1 MLDGHSQQLRVDC
14 CMGKVEAVLR
24 NVIERDIHDCG
35 VGRAFILS
43 QYDASHERPAYPGV
57 QPPGELMTFWI
68 GRERVKPALAA
79 AENIEPHLIDI
90 LRTASLLESDF
101 LIIRAP

>member
-14 CMGKVEAVLR
+14 CMRKVEAVLR
-24 NVIERDIHDCG
+24 DGIERDIHDCG
-35 VGRAFILS
+35 VGRASILS
-43 QYDASHERPAYPGV
+43 QYDASHERPAYPRV
-57 QPPGELMTFWI
+57 QPPRKPMTCWI

-90 LRTASLLESDF
+90 LRTASPLGSDF

>member
-14 CMGKVEAVLR
+14 CMHKVETVRR
-24 NVIERDIHDCG
+24 NGIERDIHDRG
-35 VGRAFILS
+35 VGRALS
-43 QYDASHERPAYPGV
+43 LPQYDASHQRPAYPGV
-57 QPPGELMTFWI
+57 QPPGKLMTFWI

-79 AENIEPHLIDI
+79 TKDIEPHLIDV
-90 LRTASLLESDF
+90 LRTVSPPNSDF